1 MRYTLKTLSCFDIIL
16 ERDGQTTDGQNP
28 YVIINIVR
36 QHCCVRN

>member
-1 MRYTLKTLSCFDIIL
+1 MLSSFETIL
-16 ERDGQTTDGQNP
+16 ERDRQTTDGQNP